1 MDAAALFVQSQTVK
15 NLPNKCCKDQ
25 KQSRSCDYTKISG
38 ILIFV
43 REEHAAYKYTVY
55 RCASKIISLQKL
67 LFTSNIPYKI
77 VQALLGR
84 YNILDVDA
92 NFMVPPFQLTTFIH
106 DLYYAC
112 ETLGHFN
119 KSTTYRI
126 EKATSVLA
134 TFFWNLFDPNRRHSI
149 SVLEIKVMFLLL
161 SKHIGLLDWS
171 EEFYNL
177 LHDPKTKCVSKKN
190 FEYLLN
196 ILTKMFSY
204 IGEELA
210 YGSQNKTIIMEQ
222 CFEKNSYGLT
232 EVQFKNLWH
241 DNRTKFSIFAN
252 LISLIK
258 RMQDTEKITH
268 NKNCAAC
275 NIQIIGIRFK
285 CRSCHD
291 LSLCLSCFAKGY
303 VKGKHNV
310 GHRLTEVF
318 KEDESPKRISSFF
331 ASICNFF
338 KMKKQSN
345 EESKGFC
352 NTDEST
358 SVDETEL
365 EIIASDH
372 TVKSETMTTVVEVKT
387 DAIET
392 SIAGLS
398 TSASTASNV
407 SEHLQSIIDRLLQQN
422 SKLEKQIKIVKTA
435 TNEEI
440 SDFLQSHQNFLIG
453 IINEMRRFSVGK
465 ELNLIVFIN
474 IYTKMYIICFQ
485 QISKSLSSYPTS
497 STPNRSHSDKAHMQN
512 VAAAVD
518 NFSVMGSNLTHS
530 INGADLN
537 RSYLEANKSDA
548 SVNDVSTWF
557 NQRRSSVLIPNT
569 TITDCCVETVPEI
582 SSKPKG
588 NGTET
593 DDEFEIVDLRDT
605 DMINFKLLL
614 NKVKEIVE
622 DSFSDNTE
630 LAAATQNL
638 ENVLDNIVKNEEK
651 RRSST

>member
-1 MDAAALFVQSQTVK
+1 MDAAVLFVQPQMVNDLLSGRS
-15 NLPNKCCKDQ
+15 KDQ
-25 KQSRSCDYTKISG
+25 KRSGPCDCTKISG
-38 ILIFV
+38 IMTFV
-43 REEHAAYKYTVY
+43 QEEHAAYKYTVY
-55 RCASKIISLQKL
+55 RCASKIISLQNL
-67 LFTSNIPYKI
+67 LFTSNIPYKL
-77 VQALLGR
+77 VQALMGR

-92 NFMVPPFQLTTFIH
+92 NFMVPPFLLTTFIH

-119 KSTTYRI
+119 KSATYRI
-126 EKATSVLA
+126 ETATSVLA

-149 SVLEIKVMFLLL
+149 SVLEIKVMLLL
-161 SKHIGLLDWS
+161 LCKHIGLLDWS
-171 EEFYNL
+171 EEFYKL

-190 FEYLLN
+190 FEYLVN
-196 ILTKMFSY
+196 ILTKTFSY
-204 IGEELA
+204 IGEEIS
-210 YGSQNKTIIMEQ
+210 YGAQNKTLIMEQ
-222 CFEKNSYGLT
+222 CFAKSHNAYGLT
-232 EVQFKNLWH
+232 ELQFKNVWS
-241 DNRTKFSIFAN
+241 DNRTRFSIFAN
-252 LISLIK
+252 LINLIK
-258 RMQDTEKITH
+258 RMQDTEKIIH

-275 NIQIIGIRFK
+275 NTQIIGIRFK
-285 CRSCHD
+285 CRTCHD
-291 LSLCLSCFAKGY
+291 LSLCFCCFAKGY
-303 VKGKHNV
+303 VKGKHEAK
-310 GHRLTEVF
+310 HRMTEVF
-318 KEDESPKRISSFF
+318 KEDEQPKRIAHFF

-338 KMKKQSN
+338 QMKKESN

-365 EIIASDH
+365 EIIAPDH
-372 TVKSETMTTVVEVKT
+372 TANSDTMTTVIEVKT

-407 SEHLQSIIDRLLQQN
+407 SEHLQSIIDRLLHQN
-422 SKLEKQIKIVKTA
+422 SKLEKQIKFVKTA

-440 SDFLQSHQNFLIG
+440 SDFLQSHQHFLIG
-453 IINEMRRFSVGK
+453 IINEMRRFS
-465 ELNLIVFIN
+465 
-474 IYTKMYIICFQ
+474 

-497 STPNRSHSDKAHMQN
+497 STPNRSHSDKAHTQN
-512 VAAAVD
+512 IAAAVD
-518 NFSVMGSNLTHS
+518 NFSVMGSTLTHS

-557 NQRRSSVLIPNT
+557 NQRRSSALMPIPHT
-569 TITDCCVETVPEI
+569 TNTDCGVETVQENSTKASETEI
-582 SSKPKG
+582 D
-588 NGTET
+588 E
-593 DDEFEIVDLRDT
+593 EFEIVDLRDT

-614 NKVKEIVE
+614 HKVKEIVE

>member
-1 MDAAALFVQSQTVK
+1 MDAAALFVQPQTVK
-15 NLPNKCCKDQ
+15 DLPNNCCKDQ

-38 ILIFV
+38 IVTFV
-43 REEHAAYKYTVY
+43 QEEHAAYKYTVY

-67 LFTSNIPYKI
+67 LFTSNIPYKL
-77 VQALLGR
+77 VQALMGR
-84 YNILDVDA
+84 YHILDVDA

-119 KSTTYRI
+119 TFTTYCI

-171 EEFYNL
+171 EEFYKL

-190 FEYLLN
+190 FEYLVN
-196 ILTKMFSY
+196 ILTKTFSY

-222 CFEKNSYGLT
+222 CFGKSLNSYGLT
-232 EVQFKNLWH
+232 ELQFKNLWN
-241 DNRTKFSIFAN
+241 DNRTRLCIFVN

-303 VKGKHNV
+303 IKGKHEAR
-310 GHRLTEVF
+310 HRLTEVF
-318 KEDESPKRISSFF
+318 KEDEPPKRISYIF

-345 EESKGFC
+345 EECKGFC
-352 NTDEST
+352 NTDESN

-372 TVKSETMTTVVEVKT
+372 TVNSEIMTTVIEVKT

-440 SDFLQSHQNFLIG
+440 SDFLQSHQHFLIG
-453 IINEMRRFSVGK
+453 IINEMRRFS
-465 ELNLIVFIN
+465 
-474 IYTKMYIICFQ
+474 

-497 STPNRSHSDKAHMQN
+497 STPNRSHSDKMHMQN
-512 VAAAVD
+512 VAATVD

-557 NQRRSSVLIPNT
+557 NQRRSSALMPIPNA
-569 TITDCCVETVPEI
+569 TITDCGVETVQEI
-582 SSKPKG
+582 NSKPNG
-588 NGTET
+588 NRMDTV
-593 DDEFEIVDLRDT
+593 DEFEIVDLRDT